1 MTAPKRSVLFLCTE
15 NSCRSQMA
23 EGLLRNRAGER
34 FEVVSAGTMPSK
46 VHPEAVRAMA
56 EIGIDISQQRSK
68 SVQEFLGRHFDAVIT
83 VCDRA
88 RESCPTFH
96 DATVLLHW
104 SLDDPAAAEG
114 TLEERRAV
122 FRRVRDELVLRI
134 DEFLAENPRA
144 PGGDDAGR

>member
-23 EGLLRNRAGER
+23 EGLLRDRAGDL
-34 FEVVSAGTMPSK
+34 FEVASAGTNPSR
-46 VHPEAVRAMA
+46 VDPEAVRAMD
-56 EIGIDISQQRSK
+56 EIGIDISHHRSK
-68 SVQEFLGRHFDAVIT
+68 SVEEFLGRHFDTVIS

-88 RESCPTFH
+88 RESCPTFPG
-96 DATVLLHW
+96 ASRMLHW
-104 SLDDPAAAEG
+104 TLEDPAAARG

-134 DEFLAENPRA
+134 DGFLAER
-144 PGGDDAGR
+144 PGTPGNSGS

>member
-1 MTAPKRSVLFLCTE
+1 MTAPKGSVLFLCTE

-34 FEVVSAGTMPSK
+34 IEVANAGTMPSR
-46 VHPEAVRAMA
+46 VHPEAVRAME
-56 EIGIDISQQRSK
+56 EIGIDISQHCSK
-68 SVQEFLGRHFDAVIT
+68 SVQEFLGRHIDTVIT

-96 DATVLLHW
+96 DASALLHW
-104 SLDDPAAAEG
+104 NLDDPAAARG

-122 FRRVRDELVLRI
+122 FRRVRDELAFRI
-134 DEFLAENPRA
+134 DGFLAECRGI
-144 PGGDDAGR
+144 PGHGGS